1 MRVALILLVALL
13 AAVPARAAT
22 PVTGSGSLN
31 EAPVIE
37 PGVYSDTIL
46 PGEVLFYGV
55 EVGEGERIALE
66 ARSSLTGSR
75 FRQLVALL
83 RFTAL
88 GPLREPAG
96 LDAEADVHHLGEA
109 AGFEAGPASETSG
122 GPYEAY
128 VGPGT
133 WYISVHAFGSSEQ
146 KAEIPFEFAL
156 ERAGEAGS
164 TPTPTPTPTPTAT
177 PAPTPA
183 PADPAE
189 ESVDPAAI
197 GAVGMSGLILGLIG
211 GAAAGRRKR

>member
-1 MRVALILLVALL
+1 MKLAAILVVVLL
-13 AAVPARAAT
+13 AAAPAHATT

-31 EAPVIE
+31 EAPLIE
-37 PGVYSDTIL
+37 PGTYSDTIL

-55 EVGEGERIALE
+55 KVAEGERIALE

-128 VGPGT
+128 VGLGT

-156 ERAGEAGS
+156 VRAGEAGS
-164 TPTPTPTPTPTAT
+164 TPTPTPTPTAT

-211 GAAAGRRKR
+211 GAAAGRRKK